1 MITKFAKKHIY
12 GNSTK
17 IAEINDTDFD
27 IFFYTV
33 GWESRFTEILNH
45 LGDSFMPEKN
55 YICSFKQGGIKGYD
69 AKKKSE
75 FINELKEHID
85 AEPKS
90 IEFEYS
96 DFKTFGGQINDIIYS
111 ELEMKDRPLKIG
123 FEISSCPRYYFLY
136 VLGLCISKN
145 YTKELSFFYSEGE
158 YSDINEGDDFDDFF
172 NSYGMETEI
181 IPYSGSIKKEGKTV
195 FVFSLGFESH
205 FVIDEIMKSE
215 PDFVIFLCANP
226 GYTPEYEVKVKD
238 EIERIV
244 GFCELPDNMYT
255 QIDAAAGDTISAWQ
269 QLEENKIDELKDA
282 HIVHYAIGTKPHCLA
297 LSLNALVN
305 DNTVVKYRIVKKYKN
320 RDVKSNGEFWRYDI
334 TNLSIP

>member
-1 MITKFAKKHIY
+1 MTTKHAKKHIY

-27 IFFYTV
+27 IFFYAV
-33 GWESRFTEILNH
+33 GWESRFAEILNH

-55 YICSFKQGGIKGYD
+55 YVCCFNQGGIKGYNPNT
-69 AKKKSE
+69 KSK
-75 FINELKEHID
+75 FIKELEEHID
-85 AEPKS
+85 AEPES

-96 DFKTFGGQINDIIYS
+96 DFKTFGKQINDIIYS
-111 ELEMKDRPLKIG
+111 ELDMKKRPLKIG
-123 FEISSCPRYYFLY
+123 FEISSCPRYYILY

-145 YTKELSFFYSEGE
+145 YTKEFSFFYSEGE
-158 YSDINEGDDFDDFF
+158 YSNVGEVDDFDDFF
-172 NSYGMETEI
+172 NSYGIETKI

-205 FVIDEIMKSE
+205 FIIDEIMKSE

-226 GYTPEYEVKVKD
+226 GYTREYEEIVKD

-244 GFCELPDNMYT
+244 DFCELPDNMYT
-255 QIDAAAGDTISAWQ
+255 QMDAAAGDAISAWQ
-269 QLEENKIDELKDA
+269 QLEENEIVELKYA

-305 DNTVVKYRIVKKYKN
+305 DNRVVKYRIAKKYNK

-334 TNLSIP
+334 TNLSVP

>member
-1 MITKFAKKHIY
+1 MTTKHAKKHIY

-17 IAEINDTDFD
+17 IAEINDQDFD

-33 GWESRFTEILNH
+33 GWESRFAEILNR
-45 LGDSFMPEKN
+45 LSDSFMPENN
-55 YICSFKQGGIKGYD
+55 YICCFKQGDTKGYD
-69 AKKKSE
+69 ANTKNE
-75 FINELKEHID
+75 FIKKLEEHID
-85 AEPKS
+85 TKTES

-96 DFKTFGGQINDIIYS
+96 DFKTFGKRINDIIYS
-111 ELEMKDRPLKIG
+111 KLKMKDRPLKIG
-123 FEISSCPRYYFLY
+123 FEISSCPRYYILY
-136 VLGLCISKN
+136 ILGLCISKN
-145 YTKELSFFYSEGE
+145 YTKEFSFFYSEGE
-158 YSDINEGDDFDDFF
+158 YSSIDEGDDFDDFF
-172 NSYGMETEI
+172 NSYGIETRI

-205 FVIDEIMKSE
+205 FIIDEIMKSE

-226 GYTPEYEVKVKD
+226 GYTSEYEVKVKN

-244 GFCELPDNMYT
+244 GFCELPNNMYT
-255 QIDAAAGDTISAWQ
+255 QIDAAAGDAISAWK

-305 DNTVVKYRIVKKYKN
+305 DNIVVKYRIVKKYNK
-320 RDVKSNGEFWRYDI
+320 RDVKSNGEYWRYDI

>member
-1 MITKFAKKHIY
+1 MITKHTKKHIY

-17 IAEINDTDFD
+17 ITEINDTDFD

-33 GWESRFTEILNH
+33 GWESRFAEILNH
-45 LGDSFMPEKN
+45 FGDSFMPEKN
-55 YICSFKQGGIKGYD
+55 YVCSFKQKNRKGYD

-85 AEPKS
+85 TEPDL

-96 DFKTFGGQINDIIYS
+96 NFKTFGKRINNLIYS
-111 ELEMKDRPLKIG
+111 ELEIKNRPLKIG
-123 FEISSCPRYYFLY
+123 FEISSCPRYYILY

-158 YSDINEGDDFDDFF
+158 YSNIDEGDDFDDFF

-205 FVIDEIMKSE
+205 FIIDEIMKSE

-226 GYTPEYEVKVKD
+226 GYTREYEGIVKD
-238 EIERIV
+238 EIKRIV
-244 GFCELPDNMYT
+244 DFCELPDNMYT
-255 QIDAAAGDTISAWQ
+255 QMDAAAGDAISAWQ
-269 QLEENKIDELKDA
+269 QLEENKIVELKDA